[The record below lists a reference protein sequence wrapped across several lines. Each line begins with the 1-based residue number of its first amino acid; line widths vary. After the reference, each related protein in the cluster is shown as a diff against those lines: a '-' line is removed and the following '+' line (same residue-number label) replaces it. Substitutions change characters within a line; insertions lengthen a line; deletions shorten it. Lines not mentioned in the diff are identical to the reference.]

1 MVRQFVYV
9 HGIAEISLFL
19 RKKYKMRQ
27 YGFLF
32 QIQHQNPNL
41 QNNSFYIL
49 RILFRMGYKM
59 GQQFLYHPLNGL
71 SLRKSSIK
79 NHNNIISD
87 WVIIRIK
94 HKLGPTKPNK
104 WYQSPWLCGAKVA
117 KVIKVSFVGGVETG
131 CVYLNL
137 FRKWSR
143 ERYISPRKPI
153 KPTQM
158 ILEKAQQRNI
168 ITNGARQ

>member
-1 MVRQFVYV
+1 
-9 HGIAEISLFL
+9 
-19 RKKYKMRQ
+19 
-27 YGFLF
+27 
-32 QIQHQNPNL
+32 
-41 QNNSFYIL
+41 
-49 RILFRMGYKM
+49 MGYKM
-59 GQQFLYHPLNGL
+59 GQQFLYHLLHGL

-168 ITNGARQ
+168 ITNGARQWWGLRFPWRIKEVRGWHVEVHGWCTSEGKSPLGKGE